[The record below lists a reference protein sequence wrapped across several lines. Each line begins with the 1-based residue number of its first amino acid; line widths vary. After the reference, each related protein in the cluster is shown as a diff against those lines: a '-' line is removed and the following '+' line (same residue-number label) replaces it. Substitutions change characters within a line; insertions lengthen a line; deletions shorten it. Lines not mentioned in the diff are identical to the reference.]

1 MTYCNT
7 PESFW
12 NNSKEIDNLLVYG
25 QWTRTNCNH
34 CQRQCH
40 QDFYI
45 AYTEMTKMKPTENK
59 ISKLRVFYQ
68 VFFTEKSF
76 LSLYHSLYSICRI
89 SRLTRSK
96 RVPTMEPFLYSAIL
110 ADHLVSCSDFPFW
123 LFARLSTPS
132 FKLVYH
138 LCVVWSTNAEEL
150 NENNSVD
157 FWSLST

>member
-25 QWTRTNCNH
+25 QWTRTNCSH

-76 LSLYHSLYSICRI
+76 LSLYNCIPFAGFHVWRDRRECRLW
-89 SRLTRSK
+89 SRFSTLRYWRLTW
-96 RVPTMEPFLYSAIL
+96 
-110 ADHLVSCSDFPFW
+110 FPSW
-123 LFARLSTPS
+123 LFCFDCLRDCRRHRSNLFIIYAS
-132 FKLVYH
+132 FDQQMQR
-138 LCVVWSTNAEEL
+138 N
-150 NENNSVD
+150 
-157 FWSLST
+157 